1 MVTIMQKQ
9 TVYLIASAL
18 WVAMPATPG
27 GAQGPGQ
34 PVTVEL
40 SSFKY
45 TPATLTLQ
53 HGVPYRLHLVNKSSR
68 GHDFVARQFFDAATI
83 APEDRGKVKKGGVD
97 VGGDEAVD
105 VRLVVNQPGTY
116 KVHCSH
122 FMHSGFGMKGR
133 IIVQ

>member
-1 MVTIMQKQ
+1 MQKQ
-9 TVYLIASAL
+9 AAYLIASAL
-18 WVAMPATPG
+18 SAAMPAMPVI
-27 GAQGPGQ
+27 AQGGGGGQ
-34 PVTVEL
+34 LITVEL

-45 TPATLTLQ
+45 TPATLNLQ

-68 GHDFVARQFFDAATI
+68 GHDFVARRFFAAATI
-83 APEDRGKVKKGGVD
+83 APEDRGKVKEGGVE

-105 VRLVVNQPGTY
+105 VQLVVNQPGTY
-116 KVHCSH
+116 KLHCSH